1 MAELQRAASER
12 TESLPGSSP
21 YPLIRSPLW
30 LTSSL
35 MSSPYHRR
43 VPGFTEGPNLNLDL
57 LFTIAQVGATPK
69 ESK

>member
-1 MAELQRAASER
+1 MAELQRAASEQ
-12 TESLPGSSP
+12 TESLPSSSP

-30 LTSSL
+30 LVSSL
-35 MSSPYHRR
+35 VSSPHHRR
-43 VPGFTEGPNLNLDL
+43 VPSFTEGPNLNLDL